1 MRISTFF
8 YTIKQGLVNIWQN
21 KMFSLAYIAKITE
34 CIFLF
39 GLFYSIVTNFQAMVK
54 DAESGVAVTVF
65 FDAGISEQRI
75 EEIGDLI
82 KQRVEVSHCEY
93 TSADEAWESFKDVYF
108 DGNEDAASSFAGDN
122 PLANSASYSIYMN
135 DISMQSTLVT
145 YLESIDGIRSVKQS
159 EMVAHTLTDFNSLI
173 GYISAGI
180 ILILLGV
187 AIFLISNTITTAAAF
202 RREENRIMR
211 LIGAT
216 NFMIR
221 APFVVQGVMIGLVG
235 ALIPLAITY
244 FLYRQAVVYM
254 MERFDILSN
263 LIEFIPIQTIFPS
276 MVAVAMALGVGI
288 GFVGSFFTIRRH
300 LKV

>member
-1 MRISTFF
+1 
-8 YTIKQGLVNIWQN
+8 
-21 KMFSLAYIAKITE
+21 
-34 CIFLF
+34 
-39 GLFYSIVTNFQAMVK
+39 
-54 DAESGVAVTVF
+54 
-65 FDAGISEQRI
+65 
-75 EEIGDLI
+75 
-82 KQRVEVSHCEY
+82 
-93 TSADEAWESFKDVYF
+93 
-108 DGNEDAASSFAGDN
+108 
-122 PLANSASYSIYMN
+122 
-135 DISMQSTLVT
+135 
-145 YLESIDGIRSVKQS
+145 
-159 EMVAHTLTDFNSLI
+159 
-173 GYISAGI
+173 
-180 ILILLGV
+180 
-187 AIFLISNTITTAAAF
+187 
-202 RREENRIMR
+202 MR

-235 ALIPLAITY
+235 ALILLAITY